1 MRRSSILVLVVMLV
15 VPIVVAQPTELKPVH
30 PDETAKQ
37 TFEERFS
44 LDTALERLGFVR
56 RGLES
61 FVKLTEA
68 CGKKVSAKAMEKIGN
83 TDWETQNLGFR
94 NAAGSIEGA
103 LRRQDWTIK
112 HLQVQLVQERRK
124 NGSASEEDVTKAQKA
139 FDEADKS
146 FREFWTGFGIA
157 D

>member
-1 MRRSSILVLVVMLV
+1 MRRSSLLVLVVMLV
-15 VPIVVAQPTELKPVH
+15 APIVVAQPPDLKPVH

-37 TFEERFS
+37 TFDERFS
-44 LDTALERLGFVR
+44 LDTAVERLGFVR
-56 RGLES
+56 RGLKS

-68 CGKKVSAKAMEKIGN
+68 CGKKIPAQEMKTVGN

-112 HLQVQLVQERRK
+112 QLRLQLAQERGK
-124 NGSASEEDVTKAQKA
+124 TGSASEEDVTKAQKT
-139 FDEADKS
+139 FDEADRS
-146 FREFWTGFGIA
+146 FRKFWKGFGIA